1 MQQPSVPK
9 MLTNIIL
16 TFVAFVGVING
27 ALLRALIEAL
37 IGALL
42 GELLFG
48 ELLLGELLLGE
59 LLLRALLL
67 EEATSKLKFQ
77 IKRFFEKAFLS

>member
-48 ELLLGELLLGE
+48 ELLLGELLL
-59 LLLRALLL
+59 RALLL